1 MSLEITEIFMKIDTE
16 SGENAAV
23 YRYSNQNG
31 MFCLDVAELKDD
43 IFDDDAR
50 EHNWD
55 WIPSRSACS
64 NPDKETYW
72 SSMIVS
78 VSDFDDMFKP
88 ETIKS
93 EGATFATFS
102 DFRKSLDKMNN
113 LVESFKA
120 DLEASLEDDDDI
132 LDTSSFKLPF
142 ELAED
147 LIINDILISD
157 EHKSIRNTDGAI
169 EHFGYVELD
178 VTNKD
183 GRRESAFITTDLFF
197 EKLVFTPS
205 KSVWDFIK
213 ADESNVELINR
224 LSEHK
229 DEIQKLVKI
238 AEQLGY

>member
-1 MSLEITEIFMKIDTE
+1 MSLEITNIFMKIDTE
-16 SGENAAV
+16 SGENATV
-23 YRYSNQNG
+23 YRYSKQNG

-50 EHNWD
+50 EHNWN
-55 WIPSRSACS
+55 WIQSRSECRR
-64 NPDKETYW
+64 PDEETYW

-78 VSDFDDMFKP
+78 VGDFDDMFKP

-93 EGATFATFS
+93 EGATYATFS
-102 DFRKSLDKMNN
+102 DFRKSLDKMNK

-120 DLEASLEDDDDI
+120 GLEAPSEADDDL

-157 EHKSIRNTDGAI
+157 EHKSICNTDGAI

-183 GRRESAFITTDLFF
+183 GRREGVFITTDLFF

-205 KSVWDFIK
+205 ESVWDFIK
-213 ADESNVELINR
+213 ADESNIELLNR
-224 LSEHK
+224 LAEHK
-229 DEIQKLVKI
+229 DEIQNLIKI
-238 AEQLGY
+238 AEQLGS